1 MLWHRF
7 KAVLSH
13 LSSRLHFPCDSKA
26 SVIRFSVASPHLAL
40 NFSFTNHFADSFSLP
55 GVNLEAKG
63 MNVIV
68 FASRKG
74 GSGKST
80 LAAHLAAQIKA
91 TKPCLLIDADPQ
103 GSLTLWHKLR
113 GTNEPPIKTAVNSVS
128 GILATARR
136 DGMEWVLI
144 DTPPNVSA
152 VVEDAIRNAT
162 MVIIP
167 ARPGVFDVNAVQET
181 IQTCRAARKPYAVV
195 LNGAPARRDD
205 AESPIVTI
213 AREALV
219 KFRAPVW
226 GGQITNRAD
235 LLMALGQGEGVR
247 EYYAEG
253 RAAMEIAIERSIK
266 AIRGT

>member
-1 MLWHRF
+1 
-7 KAVLSH
+7 
-13 LSSRLHFPCDSKA
+13 
-26 SVIRFSVASPHLAL
+26 
-40 NFSFTNHFADSFSLP
+40 
-55 GVNLEAKG
+55 

-68 FASRKG
+68 FASRKV

-80 LAAHLAAQIKA
+80 LAAHLAAHVHKA
-91 TKPCLLIDADPQ
+91 TKPCLLVDADPQ

-113 GTNEPPIKTAVNSVS
+113 GTNEPPIRAANRSVTEIVAS
-128 GILATARR
+128 AKR
-136 DGMEWVLI
+136 DGIEWVFI
-144 DTPPNVSA
+144 DTPPNMSA
-152 VVEDAIRNAT
+152 VVEDAIKNAT

-167 ARPGVFDVNAVQET
+167 ARPGVFDVNAVQDT

-195 LNGAPARRDD
+195 INGAPARRDE

-213 AREALV
+213 AREALA

-235 LLMALGQGEGVR
+235 LLMALGQGEGAR

-253 RAAMEIAIERSIK
+253 RAGAERGRLWGPARGSVK
-266 AIRGT
+266 AIRGNASSSGAMHKQAA

>member
-1 MLWHRF
+1 
-7 KAVLSH
+7 
-13 LSSRLHFPCDSKA
+13 
-26 SVIRFSVASPHLAL
+26 
-40 NFSFTNHFADSFSLP
+40 
-55 GVNLEAKG
+55 

-91 TKPCLLIDADPQ
+91 TKACLLIDADPQ

-113 GTNEPPIKTAVNSVS
+113 GTNEPPIKTAVNSVG
-128 GILATARR
+128 GILSAAKR
-136 DGMEWVLI
+136 DGVEWVLI

-253 RAAMEIAIERSIK
+253 RAAMEIGRLWAAIERSIK
-266 AIRGT
+266 AIRGTVSSNGAMHKQAA

>member
-1 MLWHRF
+1 
-7 KAVLSH
+7 
-13 LSSRLHFPCDSKA
+13 
-26 SVIRFSVASPHLAL
+26 
-40 NFSFTNHFADSFSLP
+40 
-55 GVNLEAKG
+55 

-80 LAAHLAAQIKA
+80 LAAHLAAQIKS

-113 GTNEPPIKTAVNSVS
+113 GTNEPAIKTAVNSVG
-128 GILATARR
+128 GILAGAER
-136 DGMEWVLI
+136 DGIEWVLI
-144 DTPPNVSA
+144 DTPPNLSA
-152 VVEDAIRNAT
+152 VVGDAIKNAT
-162 MVIIP
+162 MVVIP

-181 IQTCRAARKPYAVV
+181 IQMCRSARKPYAVV

-235 LLMALGQGEGVR
+235 LLMALGQGEGAR

-253 RAAMEIAIERSIK
+253 RAAAEIGRLWAAIERSVK
-266 AIRGT
+266 AIRGTVSSSGAMHRQAA

>member
-1 MLWHRF
+1 
-7 KAVLSH
+7 
-13 LSSRLHFPCDSKA
+13 
-26 SVIRFSVASPHLAL
+26 
-40 NFSFTNHFADSFSLP
+40 
-55 GVNLEAKG
+55 

-91 TKPCLLIDADPQ
+91 TTPSLLIDADPQ

-113 GTNEPPIKTAVNSVS
+113 GTNQPAIKTAINSVS
-128 GILATARR
+128 GIVANARR
-136 DGMEWVLI
+136 DGVEWVLI
-144 DTPPNVSA
+144 DTPPNTSA
-152 VVEDAIRNAT
+152 VVEDAIKNAT

-205 AESPIVTI
+205 AESVIVTI
-213 AREALV
+213 AREALA

-235 LLMALGQGEGVR
+235 LLMALGHGEGVR
-247 EYYAEG
+247 EYDAEG
-253 RAAMEIAIERSIK
+253 RAAAEISRLWAAIERSVK
-266 AIRGT
+266 AIRGSASAGGAMHNQAE

>member
-1 MLWHRF
+1 
-7 KAVLSH
+7 
-13 LSSRLHFPCDSKA
+13 
-26 SVIRFSVASPHLAL
+26 
-40 NFSFTNHFADSFSLP
+40 
-55 GVNLEAKG
+55 

-91 TKPCLLIDADPQ
+91 TKACLLIDADPQ

-128 GILATARR
+128 GILSAAKR
-136 DGMEWVLI
+136 DGVEWVLI

-253 RAAMEIAIERSIK
+253 RAAMEIGRLCAAIERSIK
-266 AIRGT
+266 AIRGTVSSNGAMHKQAA

>member
-1 MLWHRF
+1 
-7 KAVLSH
+7 
-13 LSSRLHFPCDSKA
+13 
-26 SVIRFSVASPHLAL
+26 
-40 NFSFTNHFADSFSLP
+40 
-55 GVNLEAKG
+55 

-74 GSGKST
+74 GSGKSP

-91 TKPCLLIDADPQ
+91 SKSCLLIDADPQ

-128 GILATARR
+128 GIVAAAKR
-136 DGMEWVLI
+136 DGIEWVFI
-144 DTPPNVSA
+144 DTPPNTSA
-152 VVEDAIRNAT
+152 VGEDAIRNAT

-167 ARPGVFDVNAVQET
+167 ARPGVFDVNAVQDT

-195 LNGAPARRDD
+195 INGAPARRDE

-213 AREALV
+213 AREALG

-235 LLMALGQGEGVR
+235 LLMALGKGEGAR
-247 EYYAEG
+247 ENFAG
-253 RAAMEIAIERSIK
+253 GPAAAQFAR
-266 AIRGT
+266 

>member
-1 MLWHRF
+1 
-7 KAVLSH
+7 
-13 LSSRLHFPCDSKA
+13 
-26 SVIRFSVASPHLAL
+26 
-40 NFSFTNHFADSFSLP
+40 
-55 GVNLEAKG
+55 

-91 TKPCLLIDADPQ
+91 TKACLLIDADPQ

-128 GILATARR
+128 GILSVAKR
-136 DGMEWVLI
+136 DGVEWVLI

-213 AREALV
+213 AREALA

-253 RAAMEIAIERSIK
+253 RAAMEIGRLWAAIERSIK
-266 AIRGT
+266 AIRGTVSSNGAMHKQAA

>member
-1 MLWHRF
+1 
-7 KAVLSH
+7 
-13 LSSRLHFPCDSKA
+13 
-26 SVIRFSVASPHLAL
+26 
-40 NFSFTNHFADSFSLP
+40 
-55 GVNLEAKG
+55 

-91 TKPCLLIDADPQ
+91 TKACLLIDADPQ

-113 GTNEPPIKTAVNSVS
+113 GTNEPPIKTAVNSVG
-128 GILATARR
+128 GILSAARR
-136 DGMEWVLI
+136 DGVEWVLI

-167 ARPGVFDVNAVQET
+167 ARTGVFDVNAVQET

-253 RAAMEIAIERSIK
+253 RAAMEIGRLWAAIERSIK
-266 AIRGT
+266 AIRGTVSSNGAMHKQAA

>member
-1 MLWHRF
+1 
-7 KAVLSH
+7 
-13 LSSRLHFPCDSKA
+13 
-26 SVIRFSVASPHLAL
+26 
-40 NFSFTNHFADSFSLP
+40 
-55 GVNLEAKG
+55 

-113 GTNEPPIKTAVNSVS
+113 GTNEPPIKSAVNSVS
-128 GILATARR
+128 GIVAAAKR
-136 DGMEWVLI
+136 DGIEWVFI
-144 DTPPNVSA
+144 DTPPNMSA
-152 VVEDAIRNAT
+152 VVEDAIKNAT
-162 MVIIP
+162 ARIIP
-167 ARPGVFDVNAVQET
+167 PRPRLFDVNAVQET
-181 IQTCRAARKPYAVV
+181 ILPCRAAPKPYAVV
-195 LNGAPARRDD
+195 PNGAPARRDEV
-205 AESPIVTI
+205 ESPIVTI
-213 AREALV
+213 ARESLG

-235 LLMALGQGEGVR
+235 LLMALSHGEGAR

-253 RAAMEIAIERSIK
+253 RAAAEISRLWAAIERSVK
-266 AIRGT
+266 AIRGNASASGAMHRQAA

>member
-1 MLWHRF
+1 
-7 KAVLSH
+7 
-13 LSSRLHFPCDSKA
+13 
-26 SVIRFSVASPHLAL
+26 
-40 NFSFTNHFADSFSLP
+40 
-55 GVNLEAKG
+55 

-80 LAAHLAAQIKA
+80 LAAHIAAHVHKA

-113 GTNEPPIKTAVNSVS
+113 GTNEPAIKTAVNSVS
-128 GILATARR
+128 GIVAAAKR
-136 DGMEWVLI
+136 DGIEWVFI
-144 DTPPNVSA
+144 DTPPNMSA

-162 MVIIP
+162 MVI
-167 ARPGVFDVNAVQET
+167 
-181 IQTCRAARKPYAVV
+181 
-195 LNGAPARRDD
+195 NGAPACRDD

-213 AREALV
+213 AREALI

-235 LLMALGQGEGVR
+235 LLMALSHGEGAR

-253 RAAMEIAIERSIK
+253 RAAAEIARLWSAIERSVR
-266 AIRGT
+266 AIRGSVSATGTMHKQAA